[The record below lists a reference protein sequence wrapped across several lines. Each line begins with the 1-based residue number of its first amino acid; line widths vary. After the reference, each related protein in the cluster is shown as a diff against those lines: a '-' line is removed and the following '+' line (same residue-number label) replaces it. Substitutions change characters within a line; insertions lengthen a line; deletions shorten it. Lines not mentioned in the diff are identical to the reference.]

1 MAVIT
6 SRDLASRKG
15 ASPEGGAPVRVE
27 EVPLPAK
34 QITRMRDVPNPEA
47 KPIFML
53 AHPDL
58 TDQSSMFDNEI
69 VIEGVKL
76 VMKKGRIQTDDENV
90 RKALI
95 RMGYRWMNEPF

>member
-6 SRDLASRKG
+6 YRDLASRKG
-15 ASPEGGAPVRVE
+15 VSSKGDAPVRVE
-27 EVPLPAK
+27 ETPLPAK

-47 KPIFML
+47 KPIFMM

-69 VIEGVKL
+69 IIEGVKL
-76 VMKKGRIQTDDENV
+76 VMKRGRIETDDENV
-90 RKALI
+90 RNALV